1 MAQRSWNILND
12 TFLFHKP
19 ISSDSQQLPLC
30 VSYPSHS
37 IACAAIYLSAMYL
50 RVSLSI
56 SRTLEIPLP
65 ALNWWEL
72 FDTSLET
79 IQQITREMFK
89 LYERKRIEWLDEA
102 EQGKEPS
109 VCHIETIENSVLVS
123 PNTDWTNY
131 SAGITGNSGKRE
143 TWREEKEE
151 EEGGEEGRRE
161 RRREREER
169 NESINEKSNRERHRH
184 HRHRSRS
191 PSESRSRSRSHSYSK
206 SHSHSRRHSHRQHHH
221 HFSFC

>member
-1 MAQRSWNILND
+1 MEINI
-12 TFLFHKP
+12 LFHKP

-50 RVSLSI
+50 RVSLCI

-72 FDTSLET
+72 FDTSLEI

-102 EQGKEPS
+102 EHRGLSNLTSTADALIMVDGAVAQPVVMYPYRAPERIPLSNDMAVAMFYDYGTKALTPDL
-109 VCHIETIENSVLVS
+109 IF
-123 PNTDWTNY
+123 Y
-131 SAGITGNSGKRE
+131 YKAAG
-143 TWREEKEE
+143 
-151 EEGGEEGRRE
+151 GGA
-161 RRREREER
+161 
-169 NESINEKSNRERHRH
+169 
-184 HRHRSRS
+184 
-191 PSESRSRSRSHSYSK
+191 
-206 SHSHSRRHSHRQHHH
+206 
-221 HFSFC
+221 

>member
-50 RVSLSI
+50 RVSLCI

-123 PNTDWTNY
+123 PSTDWTNY